1 MEFPA
6 ESGRMAV
13 PPEMVNFQRLIPG
26 IVALLLCVLSVEA
39 SSGRDSPVK
48 LNTQAF
54 DFAVAL
60 VTKNHFIADK
70 KGDWS
75 KHHPARARENDFIR
89 DQGFPEYAKWHL
101 AINEQRGV
109 NSKARYKFP
118 FGDFQ
123 NAHRCGLLAIK
134 SRAHQYGY
142 QEIED
147 AATRLLEMIESA
159 RPSRQKRVD

>member
-1 MEFPA
+1 
-6 ESGRMAV
+6 
-13 PPEMVNFQRLIPG
+13 MVVFQRVLPG
-26 IVALLLCVLSVEA
+26 IVALLLCAPPVEGT
-39 SSGRDSPVK
+39 SGRDSPVK
-48 LNTQAF
+48 LNTNAF
-54 DFAVAL
+54 DFAAAL
-60 VTKNHFIADK
+60 VAQNHFVTDK
-70 KGDWS
+70 KGEWS
-75 KHHPARARENDFIR
+75 KHHPARARENDYIR
-89 DQGFPEYAKWHL
+89 DQGFPQYAKWHL
-101 AINEQRGV
+101 AIDEEHGL

-123 NAHRCGLLAIK
+123 NVHRCGLLAIK